1 MDGWDRM
8 KVIRITGA
16 RHTRKKIMGFIFSE
30 EAGIVI
36 TEIQMEIAA
45 AFMEA
50 MIMQGLPA

>member
-1 MDGWDRM
+1 M

-30 EAGIVI
+30 EAGIVT